1 MLGRTQKLLL
11 GVAILL
17 LVNVL
22 WVSSNELTKV
32 ITYIHIPYKY
42 MLL

>member
-11 GVAILL
+11 GLAILL

-32 ITYIHIPYKY
+32 IDNESKV
-42 MLL
+42 LLLL

>member
-32 ITYIHIPYKY
+32 ITHIHIPYKH